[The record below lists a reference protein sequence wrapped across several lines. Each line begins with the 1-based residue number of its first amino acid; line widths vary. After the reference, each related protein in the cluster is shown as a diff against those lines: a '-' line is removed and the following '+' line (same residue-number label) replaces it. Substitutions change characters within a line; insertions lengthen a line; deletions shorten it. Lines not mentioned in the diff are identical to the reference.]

1 MGLLLYEEFYIH
13 YTILSFTYSRK
24 HTFYFVFLSQGTPSV
39 YFPRLDHLKLVYLR
53 FCMWVPDAERCCIQA
68 FVLRV
73 MSKLFLL
80 QLLNLPLG
88 FQINHKKYEKALVAQ
103 I

>member
-1 MGLLLYEEFYIH
+1 
-13 YTILSFTYSRK
+13 
-24 HTFYFVFLSQGTPSV
+24 
-39 YFPRLDHLKLVYLR
+39 
-53 FCMWVPDAERCCIQA
+53 
-68 FVLRV
+68 V